1 MRDSFLRRAGAT
13 RFSVMV
19 ALIGTFRA
27 GPSRKERKEAE
38 RLCLPFRQASHFR
51 ERKFTRLSSCSGFK
65 GTALNGL
72 LPPLV
77 PHSLPYPCL
86 YPGSP
91 GNECDIT

>member
-38 RLCLPFRQASHFR
+38 RLCLPFRQASHFA
-51 ERKFTRLSSCSGFK
+51 K
-65 GTALNGL
+65 GNLHA
-72 LPPLV
+72 
-77 PHSLPYPCL
+77 SLFAPASKEQP
-86 YPGSP
+86 
-91 GNECDIT
+91 